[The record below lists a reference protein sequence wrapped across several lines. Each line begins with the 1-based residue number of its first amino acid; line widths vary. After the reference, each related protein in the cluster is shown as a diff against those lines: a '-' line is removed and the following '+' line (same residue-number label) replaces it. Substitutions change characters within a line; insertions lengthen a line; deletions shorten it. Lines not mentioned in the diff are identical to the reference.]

1 MLGPDLASKVEWTE
15 DHHELDGE
23 ELFEIA
29 GPVRSI
35 KRVFCQRT
43 LNPDNNAY
51 YPVSGSAVL
60 EDVRSNTDRGTVIS
74 DWPHFTCDGYLVE
87 VDLEVEELIP

>member
-1 MLGPDLASKVEWTE
+1 VAWTE

-29 GPVRSI
+29 GRVRSI
-35 KRVFCQRT
+35 KRVFCCQRA

-60 EDVRSNTDRGTVIS
+60 EDVRANTDRGTVRS
-74 DWPHFTCDGYLVE
+74 DWPRFTLDGYLVE